1 MAKVTLENKNVTF
14 WYTSVILVLCQI
26 LVDLDFVWGGS
37 CVLLLPDESIE
48 QLDLP
53 QKMVPYVSSAS
64 LIECESTT
72 KFTISS
78 TSLIVSGVLIQVLIV
93 PA

>member
-1 MAKVTLENKNVTF
+1 M
-14 WYTSVILVLCQI
+14 
-26 LVDLDFVWGGS
+26 
-37 CVLLLPDESIE
+37 LLPDESTE

-53 QKMVPYVSSAS
+53 LKMVSYVSSAL
-64 LIECESTT
+64 LIECESAT

-78 TSLIVSGVLIQVLIV
+78 ISFIMSGVLKIQVLIV

>member
-1 MAKVTLENKNVTF
+1 M
-14 WYTSVILVLCQI
+14 S
-26 LVDLDFVWGGS
+26 
-37 CVLLLPDESIE
+37 LPDESIE
-48 QLDLP
+48 QLDLLL
-53 QKMVPYVSSAS
+53 KMVSYVSSAS

-78 TSLIVSGVLIQVLIV
+78 TFIIISGVLIQVLIV

>member
-1 MAKVTLENKNVTF
+1 VHVNPWIF
-14 WYTSVILVLCQI
+14 GIPGSVY
-26 LVDLDFVWGGS
+26 GGS
-37 CVLLLPDESIE
+37 CVLLLLDESIE

-53 QKMVPYVSSAS
+53 LIIVSYVSSAS

-72 KFTISS
+72 KLTIFS
-78 TSLIVSGVLIQVLIV
+78 TSLIMSGVLIQVLIV